1 MKLTSMKSKIVG
13 LIVIIGVALGS
24 FVAYYA
30 PHQAESLGTE
40 ILINDTRFISKL
52 LSENLSLG
60 METFQFDNGAAL
72 DQTLSLLK
80 SKGSDDETTISNVWV
95 YNQNKKIVTA
105 LYSNNEQ
112 GSLQKNNNEFTLT
125 EDDHSIHIWSP
136 MYDSEKEI
144 LGYVDIEFTKAYLLD
159 QAAVT
164 SKAALFI
171 TIILVLLVIGLG
183 LFTGHTMTKPV
194 MRLTAIAEK
203 VSQGDIDCDIDIKSN
218 DEIGILADSF
228 RNLVSYMKELSN
240 VAEQIA
246 ANNLTVKVIP
256 RSEKDLLGNSFQT
269 MVGNLSNV
277 VRQIKD
283 NANQLASA
291 AFEISS
297 SSEQMSKGAQN
308 QTEQMNQ
315 VSSAVER
322 MTANVLESFENTGE
336 ATEASKSASETA
348 TAGGKLVSD
357 TVNGMQKISDVV
369 RASADSI
376 GKLSKSADQIG
387 EIISVIVDIADQTNL
402 LALNAAIEAARAGEH
417 GRGFAVVADEVRK
430 LAERTGNA
438 TGEITNMIKGI
449 QVQTQEAVSSMESGI
464 SEVNKGR
471 EMADKAGNSLN
482 EIVNMSQ
489 RVMEMIQEMAA
500 ASEEQSHS
508 AEQISKNVEHISSI
522 TKETATGAQQS
533 ASAAEE
539 LSQQAENMQQMVALF
554 KID

>member
-1 MKLTSMKSKIVG
+1 MKLTSMKTKIVG

-30 PHQAESLGTE
+30 PHQASSLGSN
-40 ILINDTRFISKL
+40 ILLNDTRFISKL

-60 METFQFDNGAAL
+60 METILFDNGASL
-72 DQTLSLLK
+72 NQTLALLK
-80 SKGSDDETTISNVWV
+80 SKDSENESTISNVWV
-95 YNQNKKIVTA
+95 YDQDRKIVA
-105 LYSNNEQ
+105 SLYN
-112 GSLQKNNNEFTLT
+112 GGDQKSDIVSSNEFTIS
-125 EDDHSIHIWSP
+125 EDENNIHIWTP
-136 MYDSEKEI
+136 MKNSDNEI
-144 LGYVDIEFTKAYLLD
+144 LGYVDIDFTKAFLIE
-159 QAAVT
+159 QASET
-164 SKAALFI
+164 SRAALFI
-171 TIILVLLVIGLG
+171 TIFLILMVIGLG

-203 VSQGDIDCDIDIKSN
+203 VSQGDIDCEIDIKSN
-218 DEIGILADSF
+218 DEIGILANSF
-228 RNLVSYMKELSN
+228 RNLVDYMKELSG

-246 ANNLTVKVIP
+246 SNNLTVHVVP
-256 RSEKDLLGNSFQT
+256 RSEKDLLGNSFKT
-269 MVGNLSNV
+269 MVGNLSNI

-308 QTEQMNQ
+308 QTQQMLE
-315 VSSAVER
+315 VSTAVER

-348 TAGGKLVSD
+348 TAGGQLVTD
-357 TVNGMQKISDVV
+357 TVIGMQKISDVV

-402 LALNAAIEAARAGEH
+402 LALNAAIEAARAGEQ

-449 QVQTQEAVSSMESGI
+449 QVQTEEAVNSMESGI
-464 SEVNKGR
+464 NEVNKGR

-482 EIVNMSQ
+482 EIVNMSH

-508 AEQISKNVEHISSI
+508 AELISKNVEHISSI